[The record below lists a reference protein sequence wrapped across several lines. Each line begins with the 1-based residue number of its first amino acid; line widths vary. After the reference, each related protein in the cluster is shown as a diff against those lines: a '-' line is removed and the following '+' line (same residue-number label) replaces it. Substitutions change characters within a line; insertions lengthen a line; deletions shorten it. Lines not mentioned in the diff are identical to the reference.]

1 MAKYR
6 SEDESIEELRQYHNL
21 INDFWQFIKSNQS
34 AATDQQAARFVDDME
49 AFKAK
54 YPSAFARDLVVA
66 WQAELERRGKT

>member
-1 MAKYR
+1 MSDLEILAA
-6 SEDESIEELRQYHNL
+6 LMT
-21 INDFWQFIKSNQS
+21 DFWNFIKNNQY

-54 YPSAFARDLVVA
+54 YPSAFAQDLAVA